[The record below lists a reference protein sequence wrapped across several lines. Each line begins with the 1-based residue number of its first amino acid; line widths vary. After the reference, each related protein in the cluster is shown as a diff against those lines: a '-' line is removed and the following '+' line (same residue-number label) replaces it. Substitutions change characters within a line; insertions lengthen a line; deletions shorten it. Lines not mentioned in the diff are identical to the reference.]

1 MRTHSESPRQVVA
14 TAVQDLVATR
24 LGRGFL
30 PLAILFVIGVGEQ
43 VLADGFGSPVLAAGS
58 LAAAA
63 TMLAYGLRISQ
74 RAFARPHR
82 AWMSCA
88 MAGSLVPFAFSLY
101 VLGWRGLRQL
111 ALGGGAAG
119 FGVGIAFAWLGTWA
133 MRSWMKVVEVE
144 RLAKVMTTGLEE

>member
-1 MRTHSESPRQVVA
+1 MVA
-14 TAVQDLVATR
+14 TAVQNLVAAR
-24 LGRGFL
+24 LGRGFI
-30 PLAILFVIGVGEQ
+30 PLAILFVVGVGEQ
-43 VLADGFGSPVLAAGS
+43 VLAEGFGSPVLAVGA
-58 LAAAA
+58 LAAAG

-74 RAFARPHR
+74 HAFDRPHR
-82 AWMSCA
+82 AWMSWA
-88 MAGSLVPFAFSLY
+88 MAGSLVPFLFALY

-111 ALGGGAAG
+111 AQGGGLAG